1 MTKLEDLKPL
11 FYKLKMKA
19 MYEQAESMLE
29 NIETA
34 RMTHTEWIKELL
46 EAEIVRRES
55 NALNRRI
62 KVAGIRYLDACMS
75 GIDFDIDRGLDQTQ
89 ILELGTCDWIRKHQN
104 VIITGKTGCGKTWL
118 AGALTHA
125 ACCEGF
131 TAKFIRMPQFLKEFS
146 ATSQQHPE
154 FSKNLREL
162 RKFDLLVFDEWGM
175 GQLDAINRS
184 DLLEIIENRRGSGS
198 ILVTSV
204 LPVKSWSDYIQDPT
218 YADSILDRLVRN
230 THRIEMKGVSMRSLE
245 RYGAIVKR

>member
-104 VIITGKTGCGKTWL
+104 VIITGKTGCGGRGMQKRNFDS
-118 AGALTHA
+118 
-125 ACCEGF
+125 E
-131 TAKFIRMPQFLKEFS
+131 LKS
-146 ATSQQHPE
+146 LNDRPSNQASICKATSSP
-154 FSKNLREL
+154 KLNG
-162 RKFDLLVFDEWGM
+162 VF
-175 GQLDAINRS
+175 
-184 DLLEIIENRRGSGS
+184 
-198 ILVTSV
+198 
-204 LPVKSWSDYIQDPT
+204 
-218 YADSILDRLVRN
+218 
-230 THRIEMKGVSMRSLE
+230 
-245 RYGAIVKR
+245 